1 MREEIPVA
9 PVAKYLSTGRC
20 VIKGRYCDASANVGI
35 RGCYPLSL
43 INDDVLATQLQL
55 SLRHLAL
62 SIFLPYSVLCFLS
75 FSFSLSHPPFL
86 FLSLSRFAATLE
98 RSSSVEA
105 DARPA
110 TTSDLHHPLSSAIQ
124 PPLPSRPLVRLS
136 PSHRVTGYTAL
147 VHLERPTTR
156 VTPRIQFRATCA
168 HFFAPTVKSIA
179 DIIDRRFLDLRSLE
193 GRGCIRIFFITLQKG
208 LRELLH
214 ITGY

>member
-62 SIFLPYSVLCFLS
+62 SVFLP
-75 FSFSLSHPPFL
+75 FSAPSLSLSLSLFL

-110 TTSDLHHPLSSAIQ
+110 TTSDLPPSFIRESS
-124 PPLPSRPLVRLS
+124 PLPSRPLVRPSPLIGSRDIQLSYISNDLQRALHPEFNSAQPAPTFSLPPLS
-136 PSHRVTGYTAL
+136 PS
-147 VHLERPTTR
+147 P
-156 VTPRIQFRATCA
+156 I
-168 HFFAPTVKSIA
+168 
-179 DIIDRRFLDLRSLE
+179 
-193 GRGCIRIFFITLQKG
+193 
-208 LRELLH
+208 LL
-214 ITGY
+214 IGVF